1 MKTKG
6 SLLSFQYEYAA
17 PARAGVEGL
26 HDRDAL
32 WQRFRSVRAHTQRL
46 AAPLSAEDQC
56 VQSMPDA
63 SPAKWHLAHTS
74 WFFETVLL
82 RPQLPHYRVFDERY
96 AFLFNSYYESLG
108 PRHVRAERGMLTRPS
123 VEEVLRYREHVDA
136 AMERFIDEAD
146 DAAWNE
152 AAEVLTLGLHHE
164 QQHQEL
170 LATDIKHLLSMN
182 PLQPVYAPASGD
194 GAAHAL
200 RDSTGQTS
208 RDGRSP
214 AGAASASVVSALHP
228 AAVCGEPMRWL
239 ERPGGICQVGAA
251 SSHGV
256 DDFAFDNETPRHRV
270 LLRAHRIASRPV
282 SCGEYLAFMRDGG
295 YGRANLWLS
304 DGWAAVQSQ
313 GWQAPLYWSDVQAER
328 PGIFTLHGTREI
340 DPAEPVCHLSLY
352 EAAAYA
358 EWAGARLP
366 TEFEWEAAAAG
377 GDPALHGT
385 GEVWEWTRSSYDP
398 YPGFRPLPGALAE
411 YNGKFMVGQIVLRGG
426 SCATPPEHARPSYRN
441 FFPPGARWQFSGLRL
456 AQDLDR

>member
-1 MKTKG
+1 M
-6 SLLSFQYEYAA
+6 SFQYEYATRL
-17 PARAGVEGL
+17 PASVEGL
-26 HDRDAL
+26 GSRNEFR
-32 WQRFRSVRAHTQRL
+32 QRFERVRAHTLLL

-82 RPQLPHYRVFDERY
+82 QPKLRGYRVFDERY

-108 PRHVRAERGMLTRPS
+108 PRHARAERGMITRPS

-136 AMERFIDEAD
+136 AMAHFIDTAD
-146 DAAWNE
+146 DAVWSAV
-152 AAEVLTLGLHHE
+152 AGTFVLGLQHE

-182 PLQPVYAPASGD
+182 PLQPVYAPRPDG
-194 GAAHAL
+194 GAAHAP
-200 RDSTGQTS
+200 RHEVEPARGDGAWHAS
-208 RDGRSP
+208 RESLAIAGP
-214 AGAASASVVSALHP
+214 AGPVLHP

-239 ERPGGICQVGAA
+239 DRPGGICQVGAP
-251 SSHGV
+251 SSRGV

-270 LLRAHRIASRPV
+270 LLREHRIASRPV
-282 SCGEYLAFMRDGG
+282 SCGEYLEFMRDGG
-295 YGRANLWLS
+295 YGRVSLWLS

-313 GWQAPLYWSDVQAER
+313 GWNAPLYWSELEAQQPRV
-328 PGIFTLHGTREI
+328 FTLHGTREI
-340 DPAEPVCHLSLY
+340 DLAEPVCHLSLY

-377 GDPALHGT
+377 DEPALQSV

-411 YNGKFMVGQIVLRGG
+411 YNGKFMVGQLVLRGG
-426 SCATPPEHARPSYRN
+426 SCATPAGHARPSYRN
-441 FFPPGARWQFSGLRL
+441 FFPPAARWQFSGLRL
-456 AQDLDR
+456 AKDLDR